1 MKALNLFR
9 VRDTSS
15 RKGDWINENLELPTD
30 SSSAWSEIRFNTIQQ
45 NKNFWRIPTG
55 VNSSHL
61 DLILTMS

>member
-15 RKGDWINENLELPTD
+15 RKGDWINENLELPTN
-30 SSSAWSEIRFNTIQQ
+30 SSSAWSEIRFNTTQQ

-55 VNSSHL
+55 VNSLHL